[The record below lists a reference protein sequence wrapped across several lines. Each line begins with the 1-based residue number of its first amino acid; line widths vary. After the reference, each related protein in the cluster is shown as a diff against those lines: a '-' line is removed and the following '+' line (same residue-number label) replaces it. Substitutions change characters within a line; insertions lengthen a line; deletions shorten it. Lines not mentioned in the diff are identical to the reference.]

1 MGLPQILI
9 EFKTL
14 AETLVTRSARGIV
27 AVILK
32 DDSNAAQTQIYTKE
46 SEITKSH
53 YTTANLGFLSLIFK
67 GAPTRVIVER
77 PQSRPSRAS
86 VQQALISIQNSSKTP
101 KPCGFRGFS
110 FSDRLPCFGIV

>member
-53 YTTANLGFLSLIFK
+53 
-67 GAPTRVIVER
+67 
-77 PQSRPSRAS
+77 
-86 VQQALISIQNSSKTP
+86 
-101 KPCGFRGFS
+101 
-110 FSDRLPCFGIV
+110 

>member
-77 PQSRPSRAS
+77 IPAAGEIAP
-86 VQQALISIQNSSKTP
+86 ALE
-101 KPCGFRGFS
+101 
-110 FSDRLPCFGIV
+110 RLKNK